1 MSLGVSGYSASIGPS
16 ATSNN
21 KHFMNKKVSSPKP
34 PPYYTSKTNQKKVSN
49 NREINI
55 RDREEEMDKV

>member
-16 ATSNN
+16 AASNN

-34 PPYYTSKTNQKKVSN
+34 PPYYNTNQKRISN
-49 NREINI
+49 NKGINV
-55 RDREEEMDKV
+55 RDQEEEMDKV